1 MERPPSFYAELQR
14 LFITKNT
21 DSVLRPW
28 TLSESANAPDVS
40 TYFSPETGIFTIPTS
55 GLYHFFLTISVS
67 KAKVSTKSLFD
78 RNYSNFFFFAP
89 VGIGLYRSQWRTNAY
104 GLGRI
109 CCNHSERNNSLRL
122 GEWFHRL
129 SPLLPNR

>member
-1 MERPPSFYAELQR
+1 MIIGRDGFMERPPSFYAELQR

-21 DSVLRPW
+21 DSILRPW

-67 KAKVSTKSLFD
+67 KAKVSTKLSLI
-78 RNYSNFFFFAP
+78 
-89 VGIGLYRSQWRTNAY
+89 GIIRTVF
-104 GLGRI
+104 
-109 CCNHSERNNSLRL
+109 SLL
-122 GEWFHRL
+122 M
-129 SPLLPNR
+129 